1 MYDETSNPNSFGALF
16 LQAKHYRPR
25 MTFNDHDAPGAF
37 ALEFSADQSRLL
49 HPLRRQHNLDEY
61 GETYLFQKSWNKKI
75 VTIQDKLTYGQL
87 LLQ

>member
-1 MYDETSNPNSFGALF
+1 MMKPQTQIHLAPCFCRPNITD
-16 LQAKHYRPR
+16 HE

-75 VTIQDKLTYGQL
+75 VTI
-87 LLQ
+87 